1 VSNEQRK
8 EMLMRTLGWVAVLV
22 ALAFGLGA
30 SGLPGDAMAAAAD
43 WLVDSGRVE
52 LQGPI
57 GEAVRQ
63 AM

>member
-1 VSNEQRK
+1 
-8 EMLMRTLGWVAVLV
+8 MRTLGWVAVLV